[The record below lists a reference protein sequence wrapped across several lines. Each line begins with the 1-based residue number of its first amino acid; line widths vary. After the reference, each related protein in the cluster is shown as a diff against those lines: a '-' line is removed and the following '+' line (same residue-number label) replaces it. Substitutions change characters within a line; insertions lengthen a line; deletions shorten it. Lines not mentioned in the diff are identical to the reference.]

1 MIQLDWTLAV
11 ATAVFIFTWIAL
23 NRILF
28 RPFLKVTEKRRDM
41 TSGVFEDAETYS
53 HKVEALTESYEQR
66 VKDERQAGFSLTEE
80 RRTEALGNRS
90 SVIEE
95 ARGRADKLL
104 VEAKQKIDKEL
115 VESKQDLKL
124 QSDNLAE
131 AIADRLLRVNKN

>member
-11 ATAVFIFTWIAL
+11 ATAVFIFTWITL

-41 TSGVFEDAETYS
+41 TSGVFENAEAYS
-53 HKVEALTESYEQR
+53 HKVEALAESYEQR
-66 VKDERQAGFSLTEE
+66 VKEERQAGFSLAEE

-90 SVIEE
+90 SIIEE
-95 ARGRADKLL
+95 ARGQADKLL
-104 VEAKQKIDKEL
+104 AEAKQGIDKEL
-115 VESKQDLKL
+115 VASKRDLKL

-131 AIADRLLRVNKN
+131 AITDQLLGVDKN